1 MRLRVEII
9 NTRQSKTMQFR
20 MKVRSPMKSHL
31 IKIRL
36 EAVTDP
42 EQAAAAAR
50 VRREVFGAEWSAELW
65 STSPDDLSRAHH
77 LIARVLP
84 EEKVIG
90 TVTLLDTT
98 GNESMHE
105 KYGLSFGRFDRVAR
119 YTHMAVVKPY
129 HGLKLPLYMLLE
141 AHRLYVAPGGF
152 AYTWFSFPSN
162 RAASSTFCRLFHYS
176 ATSRVVE
183 GEQGPCRVL
192 LRREG
197 TADARYADMKVRSFL
212 DAVQPERLRIIPPL
226 ERTTPLE
233 SALDSPEYSTNTWRA
248 YSGLVQE
255 DEWVA
260 Q

>member
-1 MRLRVEII
+1 
-9 NTRQSKTMQFR
+9 
-20 MKVRSPMKSHL
+20 
-31 IKIRL
+31 
-36 EAVTDP
+36 
-42 EQAAAAAR
+42 
-50 VRREVFGAEWSAELW
+50 
-65 STSPDDLSRAHH
+65 
-77 LIARVLP
+77 
-84 EEKVIG
+84 
-90 TVTLLDTT
+90 
-98 GNESMHE
+98 
-105 KYGLSFGRFDRVAR
+105 
-119 YTHMAVVKPY
+119 MAVVKPY

-176 ATSRVVE
+176 TTSRVVE